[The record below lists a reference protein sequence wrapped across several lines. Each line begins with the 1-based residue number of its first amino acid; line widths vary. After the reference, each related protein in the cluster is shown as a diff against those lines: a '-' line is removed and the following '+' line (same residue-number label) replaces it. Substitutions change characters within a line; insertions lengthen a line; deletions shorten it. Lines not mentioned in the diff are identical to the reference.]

1 VGEAGSVVDHSQASR
16 SDLGDRAFFELGSVG
31 ARGTQPIAAT
41 GSWDAPASRSLL
53 VIAETLRLFADCPED
68 DHSGK

>member
-1 VGEAGSVVDHSQASR
+1 VGEADSLVDHSQASR
-16 SDLGDRAFFELGSVG
+16 RTCETRAFFELGSVG